1 MAPRVAVG
9 LIAAVAIAWLAVM
22 ERDFRLQ
29 ARGVQ
34 ASDHLVVPGN
44 AVRAEAAFRDARLL
58 NPDTAPDLGL
68 ALLRQGR
75 GQRSEATALF
85 SDVVRREPDNLTAW
99 ALLYSVTRG
108 PDHATARRALAAR
121 ARLDPLAAR
130 RR

>member
-1 MAPRVAVG
+1 MAARVAVA
-9 LIAAVAIAWLAVM
+9 LVAVVALGWLAVM
-22 ERDFRLQ
+22 ERDVRLQ
-29 ARGVQ
+29 ASAVR
-34 ASDHLVVPGN
+34 ASGRLAVPGN
-44 AVRAEAAFRDARLL
+44 AARAEAAFRDARLL

-75 GQRSEATALF
+75 GQRPEATALL
-85 SDVVRREPDNLTAW
+85 SDVVRREPDNVTAW

-108 PDHATARRALAAR
+108 PDRATARRALAAR